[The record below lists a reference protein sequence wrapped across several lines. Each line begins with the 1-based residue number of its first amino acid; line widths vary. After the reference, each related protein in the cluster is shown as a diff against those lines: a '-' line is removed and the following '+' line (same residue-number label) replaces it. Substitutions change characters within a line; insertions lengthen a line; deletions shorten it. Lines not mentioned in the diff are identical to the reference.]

1 MERMNGDL
9 IVLLCVKRRY
19 DSTRR
24 VNALV
29 KTLFKELVWTSKMK

>member
-24 VNALV
+24 VKCTCENAI
-29 KTLFKELVWTSKMK
+29 